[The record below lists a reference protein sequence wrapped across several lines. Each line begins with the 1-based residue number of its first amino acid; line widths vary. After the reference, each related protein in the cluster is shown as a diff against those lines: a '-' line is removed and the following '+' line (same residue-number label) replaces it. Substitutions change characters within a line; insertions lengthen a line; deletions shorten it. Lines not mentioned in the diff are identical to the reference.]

1 VSRLR
6 AAIQFV
12 VFAIGEAALVAGR
25 GWSVG
30 DLAAAALT
38 AFGLLELLVAARA
51 IVQDNASWKTLAAGL
66 GAGGLLITGLL
77 LASSW
82 RWVAVGAWPVVIVVL
97 FSTFWPERA
106 SEDRA

>member
-1 VSRLR
+1 VGRLR

-25 GWSVG
+25 GWSFG

-38 AFGLLELLVAARA
+38 AFGLLKLLVAARA
-51 IVQDNASWKTLAAGL
+51 IFQDKTSWKTLAAGL
-66 GAGGLLITGLL
+66 GAGALLIAGLL

-82 RWVAVGAWPVVIVVL
+82 RWVAVGAWPVAIVVL
-97 FSTFWPERA
+97 FASFLPERT
-106 SEDRA
+106 SENRS